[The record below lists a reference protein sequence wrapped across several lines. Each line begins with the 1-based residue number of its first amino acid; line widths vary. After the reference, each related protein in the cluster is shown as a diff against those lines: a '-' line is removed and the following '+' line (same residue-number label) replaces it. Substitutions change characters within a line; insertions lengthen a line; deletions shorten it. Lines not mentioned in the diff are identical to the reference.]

1 MITNKN
7 TMCRFSPRPPE
18 QPWPCQLP
26 PFWQVRIHWLIVRFS
41 SPIQSTSSIWD
52 HPFDWLF
59 TWFIFWLIDFPPSR
73 QGLDWLIV
81 WLVSLLTDLID
92 CFIDSPLS
100 RQGGRDQRPPA
111 QDSCQLR
118 TTRTDEERRRRERR
132 LACNKHLLAYHMSS
146 FLSSHLLWRFCSK
159 MAISIDS
166 WQERWEIYFSNFWKW
181 RPLFVEL
188 KRCYMTWAGQ
198 RISDK
203 PPMDWKFQW
212 TPPN

>member
-81 WLVSLLTDLID
+81 LLISLLTDLID
-92 CFIDSPLS
+92 CFIDFPLS

-118 TTRTDEERRRRERR
+118 TTRTDEERRRGGEKGDLRAINTFCKFG
-132 LACNKHLLAYHMSS
+132 LSHV
-146 FLSSHLLWRFCSK
+146 FLSFNLLWRFCFEDFVLK
-159 MAISIDS
+159 WPFQNKFILFTWNIDKEVFHFVGDFNRQLTGDVAVENIS
-166 WQERWEIYFSNFWKW
+166 
-181 RPLFVEL
+181 P
-188 KRCYMTWAGQ
+188 
-198 RISDK
+198 
-203 PPMDWKFQW
+203 
-212 TPPN
+212 